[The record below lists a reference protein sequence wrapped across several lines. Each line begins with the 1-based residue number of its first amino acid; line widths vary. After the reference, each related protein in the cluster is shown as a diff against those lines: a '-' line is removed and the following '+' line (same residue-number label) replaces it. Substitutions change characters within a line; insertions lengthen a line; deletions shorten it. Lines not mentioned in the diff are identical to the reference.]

1 MDICSW
7 DWGAIASI
15 VSALITGIVA
25 ICISNKWRHQKN
37 CEILS
42 NEAANV
48 LIAIQDYKEKIIKLH
63 SLIMD
68 FEDDSSHEKEVEN
81 LKKVARKLKDRSFLF
96 SELITDKDDL
106 VLKIGE
112 ISAKFYYE
120 ARDLNS
126 FTKQEVII
134 SSESRSLVDRFDTEI
149 AAPRKR
155 VKAYY
160 LYKKKI

>member
-1 MDICSW
+1 MDVCSW
-7 DWGAIASI
+7 NWGAIASI

-25 ICISNKWRHQKN
+25 ICISSKWRHQKN
-37 CEILS
+37 REILS

-48 LIAIQDYKEKIIKLH
+48 LIAIQDYVEKIIELH
-63 SLIMD
+63 SLIMNR
-68 FEDDSSHEKEVEN
+68 EDDSPHKKEVEN
-81 LKKVARKLKDRSFLF
+81 LKKAARKLRDRSFLF
-96 SELITDKDDL
+96 SELITDEDDL

-120 ARDLNS
+120 ARDLDN

-134 SSESRSLVDRFDTEI
+134 SSESRSLVDRFKTEI
-149 AAPRKR
+149 TTPRDH

-160 LYKKKI
+160 LYKKKV